1 MTPSQLKKVK
11 LQSNNGMLQPLG
23 DIHIRQPFDD
33 FNGIL
38 WIKAPPT
45 TLVVVGLWKY
55 SLPP

>member
-11 LQSNNGMLQPLG
+11 LQSNNGILQPIG

-38 WIKAPPT
+38 WTKAPPN
-45 TLVVVGLWKY
+45 TLVVVGL
-55 SLPP
+55 